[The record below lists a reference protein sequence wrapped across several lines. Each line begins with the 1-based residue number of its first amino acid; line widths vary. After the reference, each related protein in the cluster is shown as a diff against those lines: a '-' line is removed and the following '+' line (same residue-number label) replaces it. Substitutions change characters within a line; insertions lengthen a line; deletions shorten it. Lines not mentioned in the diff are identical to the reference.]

1 MYIRSVQEIN
11 MKKILGT
18 SKISTGEKIV
28 LIDVVRDKLG
38 IKKDLVIFY
47 EEDNKI
53 VIDKAIIE
61 E

>member
-1 MYIRSVQEIN
+1 